1 LDRTA
6 VRSEAARAHLIFGEW
21 LRRMNRRVDARLHLR
36 RAHDEFA
43 AMGMDA
49 FADRAGHELVA
60 TGETVRKR
68 SVDAARQ
75 LTPQELQI
83 ARLAASGGTNREI
96 GAQLYLSVRTVEWHL
111 RKVFIKL
118 DVSNRKQLRTGLAA
132 AGHPSVM
139 A

>member
-1 LDRTA
+1 
-6 VRSEAARAHLIFGEW
+6 
-21 LRRMNRRVDARLHLR
+21 
-36 RAHDEFA
+36 
-43 AMGMDA
+43 MGMDA

-83 ARLAASGGTNREI
+83 ARLAAAGGTNREI

-118 DVSNRKQLRTGLAA
+118 DLSNRKQLSSGLAA
-132 AGHPSVM
+132 AGHPSLT